1 MRLINLLMQ
10 LPFLVIAN
18 DKVSKNANN
27 KQELIWFVEDK
38 AENKHLLDENYDIG
52 DNINIRDYLI

>member
-10 LPFLVIAN
+10 LPFLVISN
-18 DKVSKNANN
+18 DKVSKNATN